1 MRGKKKK
8 KGPRGFFNVKAA
20 TVLRLYMLLLK
31 GTVMQIKKA
40 LTNDCL
46 GVSKVPWKFCIV
58 TICIFSVIYP

>member
-1 MRGKKKK
+1 MRGKKRK

-46 GVSKVPWKFCIV
+46 GVSKVP
-58 TICIFSVIYP
+58 